1 MFSKNQTVV
10 PQRNAVESNPTE
22 PSDIALEILSYLF
35 KCSQHTIDVEK
46 LALFTSLSQQYAML
60 LLYTHDLTWRKSSV
74 WCTDQ
79 PDDECIYTWHGE
91 YVGLVDVDRTN
102 EVAAGRQHSVEGT
115 QGLSQASQ

>member
-10 PQRNAVESNPTE
+10 RQRNAVKFNPTE
-22 PSDIALEILSYLF
+22 PSDIAPEILSYLS

-46 LALFTSLSQQYAML
+46 FAFFTALSQQYAML
-60 LLYTHDLTWRKSSV
+60 LLYTNDLVWRKSSV

-79 PDDECIYTWHGE
+79 PDDECTYTWHGK

-102 EVAAGRQHSVEGT
+102 EVAAQST
-115 QGLSQASQ
+115 